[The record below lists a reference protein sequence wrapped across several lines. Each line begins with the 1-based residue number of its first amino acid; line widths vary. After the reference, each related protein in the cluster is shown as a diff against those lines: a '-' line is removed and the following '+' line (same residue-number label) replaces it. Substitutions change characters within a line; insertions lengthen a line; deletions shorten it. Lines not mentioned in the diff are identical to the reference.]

1 MSIILAMNRKGIILA
16 GGTGTRLHP
25 MTLVVSKQLLPVY
38 DKPMLYYPLCS
49 LMLTGI
55 RDIVIIT
62 TPHDLRQYQSLFG
75 DGSQWGLNLAYKVQP
90 RPEGIA
96 QAFMIAEDFIK
107 NSDVTLILGDNIFYG
122 EDLVSQFQ
130 KACEPKEGA
139 TIFAYQVN
147 NPQAYGVVEFDS
159 RKQAVSIEEKP
170 QKPKSHYAVT
180 GIYFYDKQVVDI
192 AKLLKPSV
200 RGELEITD
208 VNKFYL
214 KQNTLQVVT
223 MGRGTAWLD
232 GGTPQSLLQAS
243 AFIETI
249 EQRQGL
255 KIACPEEIAYKM
267 GYIDDQALENLAQ
280 PLRKSSYG
288 EYLLTILSENEVTT
302 YSN

>member
-1 MSIILAMNRKGIILA
+1 MGIISSMNRKGIILA
-16 GGTGTRLHP
+16 GGTGTRLYP
-25 MTLVVSKQLLPVY
+25 MTLAVSKQLLPVY
-38 DKPMLYYPLCS
+38 DKPLLYYPLCS

-55 RDIVIIT
+55 RDIAIIT
-62 TPHDLRQYQSLFG
+62 TPHDLAQYQALLG
-75 DGSQWGLNLAYKVQP
+75 DGSQWGLNLVYKVQP
-90 RPEGIA
+90 KPEGLA
-96 QAFMIAEDFIK
+96 QAFIIAEDFIDQ
-107 NSDVTLILGDNIFYG
+107 SYTALVLGDNIFYG
-122 EDLVSQFQ
+122 QELAGQFQ
-130 KACEPKEGA
+130 KACKPQEGA

-147 NPQAYGVVEFDS
+147 DPQSYGVVEFDA
-159 RKQAVSIEEKP
+159 RKKPISIEEKP
-170 QKPKSHYAVT
+170 QNPKSHYAVT

-192 AKLLKPSV
+192 AKNLTPSA

-208 VNKFYL
+208 VNQYYL

-232 GGTPQSLLQAS
+232 SGTPHSLLQAS

-267 GYIDDQALENLAQ
+267 GYIDGQALEDLAQ

-288 EYLLTILSENEVTT
+288 EYLLTLLSEHEVTT